1 MKNRLQIGGGK
12 KRLLTALSLSLVV
25 GNALFAQE
33 AWIDVTSE
41 HIVNPSF
48 KDGGTGWSGSNYSAN
63 GWDVAEFYDKNGT
76 CSQQINSLKPGSS
89 YKLTVKAFYRFG
101 VNDGGTAHD
110 NGTEVIHSE
119 LFAGEQSV
127 LLKSLYS
134 EEKDPDL
141 RNNRNGWPDGKE
153 GTNLYFNKYP
163 DRYVNELEF
172 TVSEGVNFVN
182 IGIRVSEKVSR
193 DWTCFSDFKLYVKST
208 YTEALTEKIGLVENL
223 LGENSVLA
231 ACLKVK
237 AEVNDKLNTYKSYG
251 AITQE
256 SVMVAAIDDLNGT
269 IVKLNSLIEKATISN
284 DAMVN
289 ASAVKERDMLE
300 VLKNS
305 LGTEISAMENCLK
318 DFLLEDDIVKIDAQT
333 DKLNKETLRV
343 KAWMGM
349 ASVLTKTRNLANEI
363 GGLQDDQTYIKV
375 GEDLQN
381 GNLDFYTMSADVEA
395 LNLVCRNAMTTDFLA
410 KATSE
415 APIDMTS
422 FIKNP
427 NVYQAK
433 DKTVVPDGWVIADW
447 GSKDNK
453 EPTTEGFADAEL
465 HCGSWSG
472 NNDNSIGKAH
482 YYSEIGG
489 TVNVPDGCYRL
500 EAATYITRQP
510 DAVVLYASTD
520 NVDMVMA
527 NFNGNKAVYDQ
538 AVGLNDGTTTSL
550 EVQVSGGRLYFGVK
564 GKAIVGGNGQQ
575 WLADNFR
582 LYYIGTPDVEPK
594 DIKVS
599 EAGMSTYYS
608 ANAFTVPEG
617 LTGGV
622 VTNEDAATVA
632 VDWRYPAGST
642 VPGRTGVI
650 LKGAVGD
657 YKAEYS
663 VANVASPEN
672 NLLDGTIEA
681 ATIADAG
688 YKYYKLADGE
698 KGLGFYFAVEG
709 GSSIMNG
716 ANKAYLAL
724 PENEAQ
730 EVNFLALDFG
740 TTRITDTALAA
751 EDVRVDVYSISGVL
765 VRSGVKASE
774 ALDGLSK
781 GIYIVNGKKILK

>member
-318 DFLLEDDIVKIDAQT
+318 DFSLEDDIVKIDAQT

-363 GGLQDDQTYIKV
+363 GGLQDDQTYI
-375 GEDLQN
+375 
-381 GNLDFYTMSADVEA
+381 
-395 LNLVCRNAMTTDFLA
+395 
-410 KATSE
+410 
-415 APIDMTS
+415 
-422 FIKNP
+422 
-427 NVYQAK
+427 NV
-433 DKTVVPDGWVIADW
+433 
-447 GSKDNK
+447 
-453 EPTTEGFADAEL
+453 
-465 HCGSWSG
+465 
-472 NNDNSIGKAH
+472 
-482 YYSEIGG
+482 
-489 TVNVPDGCYRL
+489 
-500 EAATYITRQP
+500 
-510 DAVVLYASTD
+510 
-520 NVDMVMA
+520 
-527 NFNGNKAVYDQ
+527 
-538 AVGLNDGTTTSL
+538 
-550 EVQVSGGRLYFGVK
+550 
-564 GKAIVGGNGQQ
+564 
-575 WLADNFR
+575 
-582 LYYIGTPDVEPK
+582 
-594 DIKVS
+594 
-599 EAGMSTYYS
+599 
-608 ANAFTVPEG
+608 
-617 LTGGV
+617 
-622 VTNEDAATVA
+622 
-632 VDWRYPAGST
+632 
-642 VPGRTGVI
+642 
-650 LKGAVGD
+650 
-657 YKAEYS
+657 
-663 VANVASPEN
+663 
-672 NLLDGTIEA
+672 
-681 ATIADAG
+681 
-688 YKYYKLADGE
+688 
-698 KGLGFYFAVEG
+698 
-709 GSSIMNG
+709 SSI
-716 ANKAYLAL
+716 
-724 PENEAQ
+724 
-730 EVNFLALDFG
+730 
-740 TTRITDTALAA
+740 
-751 EDVRVDVYSISGVL
+751 
-765 VRSGVKASE
+765 
-774 ALDGLSK
+774 
-781 GIYIVNGKKILK
+781 